1 MSGLVLSVY
10 NAVSELPS
18 GAANGTMA
26 WIAGST
32 NTLYVSNGTG
42 WYSTVLTNDAPA
54 ISSVTDASAGTSP
67 FTLALDG
74 TPSVITVTATDA
86 DETSLTYSYEV
97 TSGTL
102 GDTTVSQADNV
113 FTITPSGSTGTFE
126 LTFTVSDG
134 VDNTT
139 SVASFAFP
147 QAFDLIATG
156 ADGDSFASS
165 GQYVFNDDGTEVTGM
180 GSMGYTLATY
190 ALDTPYDVF
199 NVSSR
204 SSLRFVNPIPDHAYP
219 FVYGL
224 AFNGNGTKIFI
235 TDAEDGGTSGR
246 EINTYTLS
254 TAYDIS
260 TMSSS
265 PTATDN
271 LYTST
276 GGASGEIEG
285 LHFNNDGTRM
295 FTWDQN
301 GRRLIQWNMSL
312 ANAYTP
318 GNASYVYNYHLPT
331 VITDSGHS
339 GNTNSIFSGTF
350 NADGTRLYV
359 ADWSGVVYLIRL
371 STGFDLSTMSHTQ
384 GEFFDLTAYAE
395 YPRGLTL
402 NADETVLTVRAQGLS
417 PATGNLYQFLVPTT

>member
-1 MSGLVLSVY
+1 
-10 NAVSELPS
+10 
-18 GAANGTMA
+18 
-26 WIAGST
+26 
-32 NTLYVSNGTG
+32 
-42 WYSTVLTNDAPA
+42 
-54 ISSVTDASAGTSP
+54 
-67 FTLALDG
+67 
-74 TPSVITVTATDA
+74 
-86 DETSLTYSYEV
+86 
-97 TSGTL
+97 
-102 GDTTVSQADNV
+102 V
-113 FTITPSGSTGTFE
+113 FTITPSTTEADAGTFG
-126 LTFTVSDG
+126 LTFSVNDG
-134 VDNTT
+134 DQTTT
-139 SVASFAFP
+139 SVAEFSLAFP
-147 QAFDLIATG
+147 QPFDLIATG
-156 ADGDSFASS
+156 TDGDSFSS
-165 GQYVFNDDGTEVTGM
+165 SKQYVFNDDGTEVTGK
-180 GSMGYTLATY
+180 GSMSYTLATY

-204 SSLRFVNPIPDHAYP
+204 SSLRFVNPIPDHAYA
-219 FVYGL
+219 FVYGI
-224 AFNGNGTKIFI
+224 AFNGDGTKIFI

-271 LYTST
+271 LYTAT
-276 GGASGEIEG
+276 GGACGEVEG

-295 FTWDQN
+295 FTWDAN

-371 STGFDLSTMSHTQ
+371 STGFDISTMSHTQ
-384 GEFFDLTAYAE
+384 GEFFDLTSYAAY
-395 YPRGLTL
+395 PQGITL

-417 PATGNLYQFLVPTT
+417 PATGNLYQFLVPST